1 MDTIL
6 STSTTTP
13 IRLAVVGTGGIGKLH
28 VQVAAEHP
36 TIELVVICSLE
47 DDGKAL
53 AEGLDI
59 AFEKDYRQLVN
70 HDIEAVLVATPN
82 QTHRD
87 IGAFFAEAGVH
98 VLMEKPIADTL
109 ASARSLCDAA
119 EDGGVQLLIGHHRRH
134 HSLVQAA
141 REFVQNS
148 LGTPLST
155 NTLVTMQKPD
165 SYYEVAWRREA
176 GAGPLLVNLI
186 HEVDLLRFISGE
198 IRAVQ
203 AVSAK
208 RNRKF
213 AFDDTAVVLVTYASG
228 AMGTLT
234 ITESAASPWSWE
246 ASMSDGLGFFNAG
259 QDHAQFMGTN
269 AALSFPSLTT
279 WRYDSSE
286 SEPGWN
292 STLHSKPLTPD
303 RTNPYVEQLSHFADV
318 VRGHAAPLVSGPDA
332 LRSLAVVN
340 AVMLAAASGA
350 TVEIDDVVSVP
361 KL

>member
-1 MDTIL
+1 M
-6 STSTTTP
+6 SASSTTP
-13 IRLAVVGTGGIGKLH
+13 VRLAVVGTGGIGKLH
-28 VQVAAEHP
+28 VQLAAEHP
-36 TIELVVICSLE
+36 GFELVAISSLE
-47 DDGKAL
+47 DLGRTL
-53 AEGLDI
+53 ADEFDI
-59 AFEKDYRQLVN
+59 AFEHDYRELVN

-82 QTHRD
+82 QTHRE
-87 IGAFFAEAGVH
+87 IGAFFAKAGVH

-109 ASARSLCDAA
+109 ESARSLCDAA
-119 EDGGVQLLIGHHRRH
+119 KASGVQLLIGHHRRH

-141 REFVQNS
+141 REFVKNS

-165 SYYEVAWRREA
+165 SYYEVDWRRGP

-186 HEVDLLRFISGE
+186 HEADLLRFISGE
-198 IRAVQ
+198 IHSVQ
-203 AVSAK
+203 AFSAK
-208 RNRKF
+208 RNREF
-213 AFDDTAVVLVTYASG
+213 AFDDTAVVLVTYTSG

-246 ASMSDGLGFFNAG
+246 ASVSDGLGYFNAG

-279 WRYDSSE
+279 WQYDSRE

-292 STLHSKPLTPD
+292 STLHAKQLTPD

-318 VRGHAAPLVSGPDA
+318 ISGHAAPLVSGSDA
-332 LRSLAVVN
+332 LRSLAVVD
-340 AVMLAAASGA
+340 AVMLAAASGGI
-350 TVEIDDVVSVP
+350 VEIDDV
-361 KL
+361 LNAT